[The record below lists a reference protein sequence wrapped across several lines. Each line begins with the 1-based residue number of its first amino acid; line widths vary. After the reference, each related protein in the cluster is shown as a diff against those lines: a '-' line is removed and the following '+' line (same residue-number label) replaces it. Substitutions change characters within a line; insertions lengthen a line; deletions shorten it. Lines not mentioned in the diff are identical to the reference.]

1 LFFARTDKRAVFML
15 LKGIE
20 EEVYAGTPDGV
31 VIGLSHRV
39 AADMQGYDREPDCRN
54 IEFTTQPLRSYE
66 QLGCELLERRLRL
79 RAYLDK
85 IGGYTLIPGCCLLQ
99 DDGVFRRSDPKNPYH
114 SLIEKLYGTT
124 VVTAGT
130 HINIGLNDP
139 KANLRACRLLRLEAP
154 LFLALSA
161 NSPFHNGRATG
172 YHSYRWH
179 IFPKTPAHVPL
190 FANHRDYKRWIEA
203 QLASGT
209 MHNIRHLW
217 GSVRP
222 NGVGAPDRLERVELR
237 VCDRVDNMYQLMA
250 ITALLEARV
259 HQVIADPKLDPL
271 QQASW
276 LPAASRAD
284 ELLALEAVNAE
295 SAARSSLN
303 ATLRH
308 WRDGREISAADWV
321 RELIDGCRPVARK
334 KGFAEQLASLDDIL
348 IQGNPAQRWLARHAA
363 GDSIEQIMRDAIAE
377 SAQTELDYQNC
388 AC

>member
-1 LFFARTDKRAVFML
+1 ML

-20 EEVYAGTPDGV
+20 EEVYAGTPAGEV
-31 VIGLSHRV
+31 VGLSHRV

-54 IEFTTQPLRSYE
+54 IEFTTQPLRCYE

-79 RAYLDK
+79 RNYLKK
-85 IGGYTLIPGCCLLQ
+85 IGGYTLIPGCCLPQ

-114 SLIEKLYGTT
+114 SLIEELYGTT

-139 KANLRACRLLRLEAP
+139 EANIRACRLLRLEAP

-161 NSPFHNGRATG
+161 NSPFHNGQATG

-179 IFPKTPAHVPL
+179 IFPKTPADVPL
-190 FANHRDYKRWIEA
+190 FATHREYKVWIEA
-203 QLASGT
+203 QLASGA

-237 VCDRVDNMYQLMA
+237 VCDRVDSLRELMA

-259 HQVIADPKLDPL
+259 QQVIADPNLDPL
-271 QQASW
+271 TQSDW
-276 LPAASRAD
+276 LPKSSRAD

-295 SAARSSLN
+295 SAARSSLE
-303 ATLRH
+303 APLRH
-308 WRDGREISAADWV
+308 WRDGREISAADWT
-321 RELIDGCRPVARK
+321 RELIDECRPMARK
-334 KGFAEQLASLDDIL
+334 KGFAEQFAALDDIL
-348 IQGNPAQRWLARHAA
+348 IHGNLSQRWLARHAA
-363 GDSIEQIMRDAIAE
+363 GDSIEQIMRDAIVE
-377 SAQTELDYQNC
+377 SAQIELDYQNC